1 MTRGAERKGGDKR
14 DSRAEGGLEVEAKL
28 AKTFLLLIQDKVV
41 LCLALS
47 KMLCLGSTVIV
58 YLSCALLFLCFCS
71 THRVGSK
78 CYG

>member
-58 YLSCALLFLCFCS
+58 YVLDF
-71 THRVGSK
+71 GSIYK
-78 CYG
+78 

>member
-58 YLSCALLFLCFCS
+58 YVWDLDFCS
-71 THRVGSK
+71 IYK
-78 CYG
+78 YA

>member
-1 MTRGAERKGGDKR
+1 MTRGADRKGGDKR

-58 YLSCALLFLCFCS
+58 YVLDF
-71 THRVGSK
+71 GSIYK
-78 CYG
+78 

>member
-47 KMLCLGSTVIV
+47 KMLCLGNTVIV
-58 YLSCALLFLCFCS
+58 YVLDLDF
-71 THRVGSK
+71 GSIYK
-78 CYG
+78 YA

>member
-28 AKTFLLLIQDKVV
+28 AKTFFLLIQDKVV

-58 YLSCALLFLCFCS
+58 YVLDF
-71 THRVGSK
+71 GSIYK
-78 CYG
+78 

>member
-28 AKTFLLLIQDKVV
+28 AKTFFLLIQDKVV

-47 KMLCLGSTVIV
+47 KMLCLGSTVIFYV
-58 YLSCALLFLCFCS
+58 LDF
-71 THRVGSK
+71 GSIYK
-78 CYG
+78 